1 MLVAALNAFTVYLT
15 FRRRCRRDYCAQGGS
30 WRWPGTGAGDRAANR
45 RACPRA
51 PGACQGLAVPGPGGR
66 GRQGTADRTGEARR
80 PAARA
85 GTGGTG
91 GSRGSTGTGG
101 SRGGTG
107 TGGSRG
113 GTGTGGPRGGT
124 GAGGPRSGTGTGGPR
139 GGTAARGGSGTGR
152 PRAGSRP
159 SADGSS
165 ASGTRASGG
174 RRCGR
179 RKPGPHQPRWHGWRR
194 SGGPCRQPADRR
206 PDQRRQQ
213 GRHWRA
219 FRIQAP
225 AAVGRRRAGQPLWRP
240 AEPAQRTSQIW
251 FRTTRPRPLRKPQP
265 TGSQQPDE
273 QPGTTDPRNV
283 RAAVR
288 EEPLRTRAASASR
301 AQEAS
306 VLVPVQRPHRGPRK
320 RQVLVPA
327 QRPHRGPGRRKVGG
341 PVQIGRPRPGDRRS
355 RGPKMRQR
363 CGLRGHRR
371 RHALGER
378 RGHAQQPVRVRGARP
393 EPAGRRPA
401 ASALLATGG
410 RRFRQASPPTSW
422 TPRRER
428 SSERC
433 RETWPTPWPSGSW
446 PLAWKRILRR
456 HTGMRRRRASLRRG
470 SASCARPPAS
480 RRTAPANGPTR

>member
-45 RACPRA
+45 RAGPRA

-85 GTGGTG
+85 ALAAQAAHAAAPA
-91 GSRGSTGTGG
+91 RAA

-124 GAGGPRSGTGTGGPR
+124 GTGGPRSGTGTGGPR
-139 GGTAARGGSGTGR
+139 SGTAARGGSGTEPSTRGR
-152 PRAGSRP
+152 PSVCRRFLGERHP
-159 SADGSS
+159 GE
-165 ASGTRASGG
+165 

-194 SGGPCRQPADRR
+194 SGGPYRQPADRR

-225 AAVGRRRAGQPLWRP
+225 AAVGRRRAGQPLWRR

-265 TGSQQPDE
+265 TGS
-273 QPGTTDPRNV
+273 
-283 RAAVR
+283 
-288 EEPLRTRAASASR
+288 
-301 AQEAS
+301 
-306 VLVPVQRPHRGPRK
+306 
-320 RQVLVPA
+320 
-327 QRPHRGPGRRKVGG
+327 
-341 PVQIGRPRPGDRRS
+341 
-355 RGPKMRQR
+355 
-363 CGLRGHRR
+363 
-371 RHALGER
+371 
-378 RGHAQQPVRVRGARP
+378 
-393 EPAGRRPA
+393 
-401 ASALLATGG
+401 
-410 RRFRQASPPTSW
+410 
-422 TPRRER
+422 
-428 SSERC
+428 
-433 RETWPTPWPSGSW
+433 
-446 PLAWKRILRR
+446 
-456 HTGMRRRRASLRRG
+456 
-470 SASCARPPAS
+470 
-480 RRTAPANGPTR
+480 